1 MQYTM
6 DDGVCYD
13 LTIETQA
20 IIDKRAYITNLG
32 VFLQVYFVLRSTC
45 QAASVQPQAR
55 AYLDVAPA
63 GAPVHGTSRRR
74 ENGKME
80 KGTELSGGAFERS

>member
-1 MQYTM
+1 MISRHMQYTM

-32 VFLQVYFVLRSTC
+32 VFLQVYFVRVRLPLLVGCSAAGTGRFGRCSCRS
-45 QAASVQPQAR
+45 
-55 AYLDVAPA
+55 
-63 GAPVHGTSRRR
+63 SR
-74 ENGKME
+74 
-80 KGTELSGGAFERS
+80 SWDQ